1 MINLLGIFVA
11 ILIAQGTR
19 GQGVL
24 VGPESLAAALIAVP
38 LVLFFHNSV
47 ASHVIDRWHLVRLRL
62 AAAEQQGMAEYAREL
77 ALERESLLRRAPA
90 MRLSADVLVLGL
102 YFLVCLLFGWP
113 DYVAGG
119 LGVPQYLNL
128 LPDLLPYIGML
139 AGTWVGQWRMERALR
154 GVDWGFARFST
165 FQLRANLMT
174 LAPILLIYTAYW
186 ALTNFVP
193 LVDDLRQ
200 SFEFIEVAAQMAL
213 VLLVMAFVPMVVRLV
228 LPTSRLPDGRL
239 RRRLETFARDR
250 GLRINQI
257 LVWRTGGGIFAT
269 AFVIGLISPFRYVF
283 LTDALLKRL
292 TEDEILAVYAHELG
306 HVRHRHLLWLLAFIL
321 SFTVV
326 MLGVVTGANML
337 APGGSYEF
345 VALAVVVLYGYFV
358 FGYISRRFERQ
369 ADAFAAEYTSPEL
382 LASVFLKLGAANPH
396 MMKRHGWRHFSLERR
411 VRELVLARAHP
422 EVKRIFRAELVRGI
436 AIAIGASVLGALL
449 LIKPVR
455 NDVVTGL
462 ATYSL
467 NQYDRARADGAEPAR
482 VNALADKT
490 LERSAA
496 MARLGGEFEPVAEWY
511 AGIIAEL
518 SGQDTAAFDKL
529 LAQSEAELARAE
541 SEERRREIADWQEL
555 YRHSKAAAA
564 RARDHGTTFTEEFEK
579 ERGR

>member
-11 ILIAQGTR
+11 ILISQGTR

-24 VGPESLAAALIAVP
+24 VGPESLAAALLAIPV
-38 LVLFFHNSV
+38 VLFFHNSV

-77 ALERESLLRRAPA
+77 SLERESLLRRAPA
-90 MRLSADVLVLGL
+90 MRLGTDVLVLGMYL
-102 YFLVCLLFGWP
+102 LVCFVFGWP
-113 DYVAGG
+113 DYVAGV

-128 LPDLLPYIGML
+128 LPDMLPYLGML
-139 AGTWVGQWRMERALR
+139 AATWIGQWRMERAMR
-154 GVDWGFARFST
+154 GVDWSLSRFAMFNA
-165 FQLRANLMT
+165 RANLMT

-186 ALTNFVP
+186 ALTTFVP
-193 LVDDLRQ
+193 VVNDLRQ
-200 SFEFIEVAAQMAL
+200 SFEFIEVAAQMTL
-213 VLLVMAFVPMVVRLV
+213 VLVVMAFVPVVVRMV
-228 LPTSRLPDGRL
+228 LPSSKLPDGRL

-250 GLRINQI
+250 GIRVNQI

-269 AFVIGLISPFRYVF
+269 AFVIGLITPFRYVF
-283 LTDALLKRL
+283 ITDALLKRM
-292 TEDEILAVYAHELG
+292 TEDEILAVFAHELG
-306 HVRHRHLLWLLAFIL
+306 HVKHRHLYWLLAFIL

-326 MLGVVTGANML
+326 MLGVVTGANLL

-345 VALAVVVLYGYFV
+345 FALALVVLYGYFV

-369 ADAFAAEYTSPEL
+369 ADAFAAEHTSPEL
-382 LASVFLKLGAANPH
+382 LASVFLKLGASHPH
-396 MMKRHGWRHFSLERR
+396 LMRKHGWRHFSLERR

-422 EVKRIFRAELVRGI
+422 EVNRIFRAELVRGI
-436 AIAIGASVLGALL
+436 AIAIGATLLGALL

-467 NQYDRARADGAEPAR
+467 NQYDRERAKGADTAR
-482 VNALADKT
+482 VKALREKT

-496 MARLGGEFEPVAEWY
+496 MARLGGEFEPVADWY
-511 AGIIAEL
+511 AGIVAEL
-518 SGQDTAAFDKL
+518 SGEDTTAFDKL
-529 LAQSEAELARAE
+529 IAKSEAELERATGTDQ
-541 SEERRREIADWQEL
+541 RREIEAWQEL

-564 RARDHGTTFTEEFEK
+564 RARQHGTTFTEEFEK
-579 ERGR
+579 ERKR